1 MSKPLERTSE
11 AVDHDVAHILELQG
25 SRRAARRDASSE
37 VEAGVDD
44 LNFLQNFLLHCLIDN
59 VRRAV
64 CSRLSQDGLDAVYDT
79 VTVAQM
85 IHQDSLPGRREGST
99 CFLSCIT
106 RKDMCPGGNGPH
118 TGPLEDG
125 TCTSILDAETHPRGR
140 LPAIEYGFLGPP
152 NWIEET

>member
-11 AVDHDVAHILELQG
+11 AVDHDVEHILELQG

-59 VRRAV
+59 VRGAV

-79 VTVAQM
+79 VKAAQ
-85 IHQDSLPGRREGST
+85 SKSREQ
-99 CFLSCIT
+99 
-106 RKDMCPGGNGPH
+106 R
-118 TGPLEDG
+118 
-125 TCTSILDAETHPRGR
+125 SIKIACLV
-140 LPAIEYGFLGPP
+140 GFKAC
-152 NWIEET
+152 NA